1 MLWLCASS
9 QSPQSVKR
17 AIKTH
22 GSNRK
27 KPGLKTQV
35 NSEKGEEKRREEKR
49 ERAPYKTI
57 FDISYLCL
65 H

>member
-1 MLWLCASS
+1 MALR
-9 QSPQSVKR
+9 QFSVFTEREALLKKR

-35 NSEKGEEKRREEKR
+35 NSEKGEF
-49 ERAPYKTI
+49 RAPCKTI

>member
-35 NSEKGEEKRREEKR
+35 NSEKGEFRE
-49 ERAPYKTI
+49 PYKTI

>member
-35 NSEKGEEKRREEKR
+35 NSEKGEF
-49 ERAPYKTI
+49 RAPYETI
-57 FDISYLCL
+57 CDISYLCL

>member
-27 KPGLKTQV
+27 KPELKTQV
-35 NSEKGEEKRREEKR
+35 NSEKGEF
-49 ERAPYKTI
+49 RAPYKTI

>member
-35 NSEKGEEKRREEKR
+35 NSEIGEF
-49 ERAPYKTI
+49 RAPYKTI

>member
-35 NSEKGEEKRREEKR
+35 NSEKGEF
-49 ERAPYKTI
+49 RAPCKTI